1 METAGNTETGSTLKG
16 TSEEKHAPSLTREQ
30 VLRLLSSSTIRQL
43 HKRVSGTRFK
53 EQSGDSARLSHIR
66 ALSQLL
72 QTYAGILK
80 DTEISTLDQRITELE
95 RQKEARTLA

>member
-30 VLRLLSSSTIRQL
+30 VLRLSSSTIRQL

-95 RQKEARTLA
+95 RQKEMRQRS

>member
-30 VLRLLSSSTIRQL
+30 VLRLSSSTIRQL